1 MKATVCFEQE
11 VSVKRCRRRSDF
23 VCLDTCVYMYIH
35 THMNVCIDIYVCV
48 YVSNLSLSLSLPLHP
63 EGPAALGNA

>member
-23 VCLDTCVYMYIH
+23 VRLDTCVYMYIH
-35 THMNVCIDIYVCV
+35 THMNVCIDICV
-48 YVSNLSLSLSLPLHP
+48 NMYLISLSLSLPLHP